1 MKGFFTGNGGN
12 WPICIIDVRDVAEAH
27 LQAVLKPE
35 ANGQRFLLTSQ
46 HTYSSV
52 INNWIYE
59 RHNKTH
65 PAMKLSEEKPG
76 DIKKLDNQ
84 STKDVLGIEFA
95 DNRKSVE
102 EMSDALIANKY
113 YD

>member
-1 MKGFFTGNGGN
+1 
-12 WPICIIDVRDVAEAH
+12 
-27 LQAVLKPE
+27 
-35 ANGQRFLLTSQ
+35 
-46 HTYSSV
+46 
-52 INNWIYE
+52 
-59 RHNKTH
+59 
-65 PAMKLSEEKPG
+65 MKLSEEKPG

>member
-1 MKGFFTGNGGN
+1 MKGFFTGKGGN
-12 WPICIIDVRDVAEAH
+12 WPICLIDVRDVAEAH

-35 ANGQRFLLTSQ
+35 ADGKRFLLASE
-46 HTYSSV
+46 HTFSSV

-65 PAMKLSEEKPG
+65 PDMKLSEEKPG

-84 STKDVLGIEFA
+84 STKDVLGIQFT
-95 DNRKSVE
+95 NMKQSVE
-102 EMSDALIANKY
+102 EMSD
-113 YD
+113 